1 MIKIEKK
8 NVIILALIVLVIP
21 CIFLFRKK
29 SNDQNIKIGVLLPL
43 TKSASQ
49 YGIATKY
56 GIDMCI
62 EEINNSGG
70 INGKKVECIEYD
82 DEGDPGKAVQ
92 GYNYLKDK
100 GVSSIITGVVSDTA
114 LSIVDQACNDSIPII
129 MTTASADEV
138 TFSKDSGKVYENV
151 FRIGFTNSFQ
161 GEKIAEL
168 ANSKNVKNVST
179 LFCGESEYST
189 GLKDAFEKK
198 CNSLGINVSINES
211 FTLNAVDFQ
220 KQLENIK
227 EKNPDLLFVPY
238 YRDTVSLIIPQAK
251 KLGINC
257 LLVGP
262 DGWRGITNYISDT
275 SKLTNCFYCDLF
287 APDDSDVSSKAFFE
301 KYKNKYNEE
310 PNLCSAC
317 GYNAGLVLKD
327 SMKKSLEKNLKI
339 NSDNFRKD
347 IINNLKDT
355 NLDCVSGNIKFDK
368 YHNPKKQAIIIQIRD
383 GKEEFYQKI

>member
-8 NVIILALIVLVIP
+8 QLIIFILIILIVP
-21 CIFLFRKK
+21 CIFLFKK
-29 SNDQNIKIGVLLPL
+29 QSNDQNIKIGILLPL

-49 YGIATKY
+49 YGIATKS
-56 GIDMCI
+56 GIEMCI
-62 EEINNSGG
+62 DEINNSGG
-70 INGKKVECIEYD
+70 IDGKQIECIEYD

-92 GYNYLKDK
+92 GYNSLKDK
-100 GVSSIITGVVSDTA
+100 GVSAIITGVVSDTSLA
-114 LSIVDQACNDSIPII
+114 IVDQAYNDSIPLI

-138 TFSKDSGKVYENV
+138 TFNKETNEIYENV

-161 GEKIAEL
+161 GEKIAEF
-168 ANSKNVKNVST
+168 AKSKNIKNAAT

-189 GLKDAFEKK
+189 GLKNSFEKK
-198 CNSLGINVSINES
+198 CNDLGINASINES

-227 EKNPDLLFVPY
+227 SKNPDLLFIPY

-251 KLGINC
+251 NLGINC

-262 DGWRGITNYISDT
+262 DGWRGVTNYISDT

-287 APDDSDVSSKAFFE
+287 APDDSDESSKIFFE

-317 GYNAGLVLKD
+317 GYNAMLVLKD
-327 SMKKSLEKNLKI
+327 SIKKSLEKNLKQ
-339 NSDNFRKD
+339 NSDNFRNDVIK
-347 IINNLKDT
+347 NLKDT
-355 NLDCVSGNIKFDK
+355 NVECVSGNIKFDK
-368 YHNPKKQAIIIQIRD
+368 YHNPQKQAIIIQIKD
-383 GKEEFYQKI
+383 KKEQFYKKI